1 MAYSAVDKS
10 TDHFNV
16 IKWTGTSSSP
26 LNVTGF
32 GFQPDFLWNKY
43 ANGAGDHQ
51 QYDAVRGATKM
62 IVSNSSNAEST
73 NANGL
78 TAFISDGFTAG
89 SDINVNGGISIAHGW
104 KANGVGSA
112 NSDGSITT
120 TYTSANTTAGIS
132 IVKWTGTGSNG
143 TIGHGLG
150 KVPGLMIVKRLDS
163 SSDWRVY
170 HKSADISSSYPAHK
184 QLFLNTTGI
193 PDDDNAIWNDTA
205 PTSSVFSVGTNAGSN
220 ASGGTYIAYVF
231 AEIPG
236 FSKFGKYYT
245 NNTQTD
251 GPFIYTG
258 FKPAFII
265 AKQLSSSG
273 YNWIMWNNKLNP
285 TNKAQFFHHH
295 PNTNDT
301 WVDNTNNIDMLSNGF
316 KFYSY
321 DTETN
326 GGSDTISY
334 IAFAAAPLVG
344 SNNVPCTA
352 R

>member
-1 MAYSAVDKS
+1 MAYTTVDKS

-26 LNVTGF
+26 INVTGF
-32 GFQPDFLWNKY
+32 GFQPDFIWNKY
-43 ANGAGDHQ
+43 AAGAGDHQ

-62 IVSNSSNAEST
+62 LVSNNNNAEST
-73 NANGL
+73 NANGV

-112 NSDGSITT
+112 NTTGTINT

-132 IVKWTGTGSNG
+132 IIKWTGTGSTG

-150 KVPGLMIVKRLDS
+150 KVPGLMIVKRTDS
-163 SSDWRVY
+163 ASDWRVF
-170 HKSADISSSYPAHK
+170 HRKAGSGSPSHK
-184 QLFLNTTGI
+184 QLFLNGTGAE
-193 PDDDNAIWNDTA
+193 DDDNTIWNDTA
-205 PTSSVFSVGTNAGSN
+205 PTSSVFTVGTNTGSN

-236 FSKFGKYYT
+236 FSKFGKYRT
-245 NNTQTD
+245 NNNVTD
-251 GPFIYTG
+251 GPFCYCG
-258 FKPAFII
+258 FKPAFVI
-265 AKQLSSSG
+265 AKQLSSAG
-273 YNWIMWNNKLNP
+273 YNWVMWNNKLNP
-285 TNKAQFFHHH
+285 INRSQFFHHH

-301 WVDNTNNIDMLSNGF
+301 WVDNTNMIDMLSNGF
-316 KFYSY
+316 RLKDYQ
-321 DTETN
+321 TATN

-334 IAFAAAPLVG
+334 IAFAEAPLVG